1 MRKRSAAHWYCIYWN
16 HTQLTQE
23 PSYLTES
30 CYMAKVITN
39 LYKLYFH
46 EPVKLLYPHIMH

>member
-1 MRKRSAAHWYCIYWN
+1 MGKHSSAHWYCIYWN

-23 PSYLTES
+23 LSYLTEG
-30 CYMAKVITN
+30 CYPAKVITN

-46 EPVKLLYPHIMH
+46 ELFKLLYPQIMH